1 MSELQVAYEA
11 AKNVTVVS
19 LLLFFIIG
27 GVRKWWV
34 FGWVY
39 EAKDQECK
47 ELKSIV
53 FQQLNLN
60 EGAVEAIRN
69 LQGGGGRR
77 AS

>member
-39 EAKDQECK
+39 EAKDQECR
-47 ELKSIV
+47 ELRNVVLSQFNVNESAVDAMK
-53 FQQLNLN
+53 QQL
-60 EGAVEAIRN
+60 
-69 LQGGGGRR
+69 QYGRR
-77 AS
+77 TP